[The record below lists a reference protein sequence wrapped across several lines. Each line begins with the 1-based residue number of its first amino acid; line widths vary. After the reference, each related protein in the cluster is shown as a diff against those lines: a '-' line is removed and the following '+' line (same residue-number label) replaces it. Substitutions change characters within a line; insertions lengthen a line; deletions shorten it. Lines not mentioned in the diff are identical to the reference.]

1 VFRALPKRA
10 YEPIRASPGAKR
22 ARWRHRQMAAGE
34 GHETRAGRIRP
45 AGLRQ
50 GCGTAEQVK
59 AMSEPLVIVG
69 NGMAAARLVDEL
81 AKAALGRYAIAV
93 VGDEPRLAYNRVL
106 LSAVLAGDTASHDIE
121 LKPAEWWRDR
131 GVTLKYGCAVTE
143 IDVGRRELKI
153 ANDESI
159 AFSKLVLAT
168 GSTPLRLNVPGAEL
182 KGVNTF
188 RDSRDVDL
196 LVALAAAR
204 KRVVVIGGGLLGLE
218 AAYGLAKAGAPV
230 TLIHLMDRLMERQLD
245 AQAAALL
252 KSLVEAKGIEILLDA
267 NTTRILGENRVEG
280 VELADGRS
288 IEADTVIFAAG
299 IRPNIALARDAGIAV
314 NRGIAVDD
322 RLQTG
327 APDIFALGECAEHR
341 GICYG
346 LVEPAYEQAR
356 VLAQHLAGR
365 TAAYH
370 GSVVATNL
378 KVSGVSVFSAG
389 DVLGDET
396 SENIVLSDVRRGAY
410 KKLVLHEGRL
420 TGAVLVGDVGNAL
433 WYLELIRSRQTVARI
448 RKDMMFGRTAAS
460 FDEAA

>member
-1 VFRALPKRA
+1 
-10 YEPIRASPGAKR
+10 
-22 ARWRHRQMAAGE
+22 
-34 GHETRAGRIRP
+34 
-45 AGLRQ
+45 
-50 GCGTAEQVK
+50 
-59 AMSEPLVIVG
+59 MSEPLVIVG

-93 VGDEPRLAYNRVL
+93 IGDEPRLAYNRVL

-196 LVALAAAR
+196 LLALAAAR

>member
-1 VFRALPKRA
+1 
-10 YEPIRASPGAKR
+10 
-22 ARWRHRQMAAGE
+22 
-34 GHETRAGRIRP
+34 
-45 AGLRQ
+45 
-50 GCGTAEQVK
+50 
-59 AMSEPLVIVG
+59 MSEPLVIVG

-159 AFSKLVLAT
+159 AFSKLILAT

-280 VELADGRS
+280 VKLADGRS